1 MLEGKKCKLM
11 KIYVSED
18 AKHEGLIFV
27 SEVDVYRYGRSDAPS
42 DKK

>member
-18 AKHEGLIFV
+18 AKHEGHNLYNEIVFK
-27 SEVDVYRYGRSDAPS
+27 SSKPFL
-42 DKK
+42 